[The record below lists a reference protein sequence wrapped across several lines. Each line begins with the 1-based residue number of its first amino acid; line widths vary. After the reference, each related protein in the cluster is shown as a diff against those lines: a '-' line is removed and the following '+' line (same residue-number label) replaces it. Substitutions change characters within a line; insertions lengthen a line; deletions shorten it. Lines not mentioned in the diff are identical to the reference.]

1 MISEKNEKPRGKQK
15 NNMSRNAKKIFNVL
29 KEHRNSEK
37 FINNGIP
44 GFPNQDAS
52 LKSLVDILK
61 ESDKDVIYS
70 IIDNT
75 SFFPKEYDDLKKE
88 IIEKNDEIRELYSE
102 RYHNLD
108 ETDKKVSET
117 KETKKDDLYDMLNLY
132 NKVLKYSTGNY
143 RNDINPMKAA
153 KEIKLLNSTLDELN
167 KQSKE
172 FGKEFLESVKE
183 YIVPEYQGFED
194 YYPGFLRVLNE
205 DIKQINDKYEN
216 SKDITKKFFETLKKY
231 SGDDE
236 LIIGNAVL
244 RALKKEN
251 DKDENKKTLDTLLNV
266 LNKESVLN
274 TRASFGGL
282 EWRNKLKQRFEEAEE
297 NDLYNYD
304 VGNSFNNLFDNI
316 DKYIKIDNDRKTNI
330 LKKYISRFKG
340 VLKEMEE
347 AKETEIVKKIK
358 PNERTLQEDSD
369 RKKYLSYLSD
379 IVINLS
385 SSLERWELYSEVDSL
400 TESAIKYRGEKLEK
414 FLKTMDKISEF
425 GYGVEV
431 FSNTARTKDGKDFD
445 VYLDDVVNFLEQ
457 FKGSIDKSI
466 LSEKEINGI
475 IKGFKNKR
483 EKNKYRKALEEVV
496 KNNPGNKEVF
506 KKVARAPLSGIF
518 GKEFK
523 EKIYNNV
530 KKKNFENIEYSFL
543 PEEYKNVINVDDY
556 IEEVLE
562 FAREFKNPKTRD
574 SYVANM
580 KNIIKKRS
588 DFISEYILKQPE
600 KSRFI
605 YFSYIKDLNNAFKS
619 FKNEGATEKQI
630 VEATRAFYNN
640 VNSGWINNKGRKFD
654 HHYGINNIVIPAMES
669 LKNYFRN
676 PKEIWNAGGIENLIG
691 TYLKETQKLPFN
703 KFIKDEKMDLL
714 KSLLRKAEKM
724 PSKYYLSYLK
734 TLEKTINKY
743 SPSEYHLS
751 EIDSNINYFLSEG
764 EYKKINSYIRKYMKE
779 IKGYLY

>member
-556 IEEVLE
+556 IEEV
-562 FAREFKNPKTRD
+562 
-574 SYVANM
+574 
-580 KNIIKKRS
+580 
-588 DFISEYILKQPE
+588 
-600 KSRFI
+600 
-605 YFSYIKDLNNAFKS
+605 
-619 FKNEGATEKQI
+619 
-630 VEATRAFYNN
+630 
-640 VNSGWINNKGRKFD
+640 
-654 HHYGINNIVIPAMES
+654 
-669 LKNYFRN
+669 
-676 PKEIWNAGGIENLIG
+676 
-691 TYLKETQKLPFN
+691 
-703 KFIKDEKMDLL
+703 
-714 KSLLRKAEKM
+714 
-724 PSKYYLSYLK
+724 
-734 TLEKTINKY
+734 
-743 SPSEYHLS
+743 
-751 EIDSNINYFLSEG
+751 
-764 EYKKINSYIRKYMKE
+764 
-779 IKGYLY
+779 